1 MIPVR
6 ALLAALALV
15 WALAV
20 SAEIAVPALKSR
32 VTDQTATLSAQQ
44 QASLEQS
51 LAAFEAR
58 KGSQIAV
65 LIVSTTQ
72 PESIE
77 QYSLRVAEQWQI
89 GRRKID
95 DGALL
100 VIAKDDRAL
109 RIEVGYG
116 LEGALNDATAKRI
129 ISETIAPRLK
139 QNDFYGGVAAGV
151 EQMVKVVDGEPLL
164 APATRPDGDGAGL
177 QSYLAVI
184 FMITLFVGEVTRAM
198 LGRLPG
204 ALVTGGLVSLLAWFL
219 IGGIVLT
226 ATVGIVALLFTLMG
240 GALGRGVGGGL
251 GGGLGGGFG
260 SRGGGFSGGGGSFGG
275 GGASG
280 RW

>member
-1 MIPVR
+1 MMLIR
-6 ALLAALALV
+6 ALLAAF
-15 WALAV
+15 ALAWACAAT
-20 SAEIAVPALKSR
+20 AEIAVPALKSR

-44 QASLEQS
+44 QDSLEQS
-51 LAAFEAR
+51 LAAFETR

-65 LIVSTTQ
+65 LIVPTTQ

-89 GRRKID
+89 GRSKID

-129 ISETIAPRLK
+129 ISETIVPRLK
-139 QNDFYGGVAAGV
+139 ENDFYGGVVAGL
-151 EQMVKVVDGEPLL
+151 EQMMKVVDGEPL
-164 APATRPDGDGAGL
+164 PAAASRPAGDGTGL
-177 QSYLAVI
+177 QSYIAVI
-184 FMITLFVGEVTRAM
+184 FMITLFVGEVSRAM

-219 IGGIVLT
+219 VGGIALT

-251 GGGLGGGFG
+251 GGGGGFG

>member
-1 MIPVR
+1 MPT
-6 ALLAALALV
+6 
-15 WALAV
+15 
-20 SAEIAVPALKSR
+20 LKSR
-32 VTDQTATLSAQQ
+32 VTDQTGTLSAQQ

-51 LAAFEAR
+51 LAAFETR

-65 LIVSTTQ
+65 LVVPTTQ

-77 QYSLRVAEQWQI
+77 QYSLRVAEQWKI
-89 GRRKID
+89 GRSKID

-129 ISETIAPRLK
+129 VSETIEPRFK
-139 QNDFYGGVAAGV
+139 KSDFYGGIVAGID
-151 EQMVKVVDGEPLL
+151 QMMKVVDGEPLP
-164 APATRPDGDGAGL
+164 APARRPDGDGGGI
-177 QSYLAVI
+177 QSYFPII
-184 FMITLFVGEVTRAM
+184 FMITLFIGEASRAM

-204 ALVTGGLVSLLAWFL
+204 AVVTGGLVSLLAWFL
-219 IGGIVLT
+219 VGGIALAAV
-226 ATVGIVALLFTLMG
+226 VGIVAALFTLMG
-240 GALGRGVGGGL
+240 GTLGRGMGGGL
-251 GGGLGGGFG
+251 GGGGGFG
-260 SRGGGFSGGGGSFGG
+260 SRGGGFSGGGGGGGFGG